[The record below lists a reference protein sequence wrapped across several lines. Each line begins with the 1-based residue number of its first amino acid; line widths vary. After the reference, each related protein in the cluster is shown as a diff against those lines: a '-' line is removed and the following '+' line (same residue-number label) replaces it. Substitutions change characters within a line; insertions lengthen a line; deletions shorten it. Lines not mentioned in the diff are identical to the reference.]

1 MLIKRILG
9 IFLLLT
15 IIVAGVL
22 WAGAKDLTEFPLIN
36 EIVFVT
42 WHEEERGQ
50 GVPLTA
56 DPVDRDMPGQKDAT
70 DGTAHAVVQEEGRL
84 RTAEFSPAE
93 AEILNRE
100 FAWNYGGKQWTYRLQ
115 VPRGI
120 YNHYAG
126 RERLPLLDYNVFAI
140 YVTDP
145 GHKEIISSLA
155 ETFSDTA
162 AKEEYSLK
170 QTVEFVLSFVQSIGY
185 RTDEESK
192 GLEQYARYPL
202 ETLVDLE
209 GDCKDKSILYAS
221 ILKEMGLGAVL
232 VILPGEPGHMAVGVK
247 GADLPGTYY
256 EYQGARYYYVETTDW
271 GWQIGQIPPDYRDRE
286 AIIVPIRPQPLLL
299 HKWESRSAPNGQ
311 LELVVTVDNLGSAV
325 ARQTEVYT
333 FLDAGNDKAYAQ
345 QWSEPLD
352 LTPGSRGIYTHYLRV
367 PVGVETRIVVKIIS
381 DGYLID
387 KSHSDWFST

>member
-15 IIVAGVL
+15 IIVVGVL

-50 GVPLTA
+50 GAPLTA
-56 DPVDRDMPGQKDAT
+56 DPADRDMPGQKDAA
-70 DGTAHAVVQEEGRL
+70 DGTAHGVVQEEGRL
-84 RTAEFSPAE
+84 STAEFSPAE
-93 AEILNRE
+93 AEMLNRE

-115 VPRGI
+115 VPRGT

-126 RERLPLLDYNVFAI
+126 RERLPLLDYNVLAI

-155 ETFSDTA
+155 EAFSDTA
-162 AKEEYSLK
+162 AKEGYSLK
-170 QTVEFVLSFVQSIGY
+170 QTVEFVLSFVQSIEY

-192 GLEQYARYPL
+192 GLEQYTRYPL

-221 ILKEMGLGAVL
+221 ILKEMGLGVVL

-247 GADLPGTYY
+247 GEDLPGTYY
-256 EYQGARYYYVETTDW
+256 EYQGARYYYVETTAW
-271 GWQIGQIPPDYRDRE
+271 GWQIGQIPPDYRNRE

-325 ARQTEVYT
+325 ARQTKVYT
-333 FLDAGNDKAYAQ
+333 FLDVGNDKAYAQ

-352 LTPGSRGIYTHYLRV
+352 LKPGSRGIYTHYLRV
-367 PVGVETRIVVKIIS
+367 PAGVETRIVVKIIS